1 MSVVAPETLRERV
14 RRYAARNDP
23 TLAETLGYFQ
33 LDPSESSDE
42 RTLVENVL
50 LGEREQPAASDVDD
64 EQGGAS
70 A

>member
-14 RRYAARNDP
+14 RRYAARKPDA
-23 TLAETLGYFQ
+23 TLAQTLGYFQ

-42 RTLVENVL
+42 RAIVENEL
-50 LGEREQPAASDVDD
+50 AGIEQPHAADTD
-64 EQGGAS
+64 ETGGAS